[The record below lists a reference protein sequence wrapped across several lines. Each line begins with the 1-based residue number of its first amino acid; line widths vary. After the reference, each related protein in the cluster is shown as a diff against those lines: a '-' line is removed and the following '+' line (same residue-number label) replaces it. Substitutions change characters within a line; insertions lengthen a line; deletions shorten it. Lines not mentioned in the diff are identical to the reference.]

1 MDERDPDDVSGFGLR
16 RRLLF
21 LRRGGA
27 AHVEQPM
34 SWRGPPSRWQ
44 RMRVPTLF
52 PWLKVAILAFF
63 TVLVMAPITGWLMS
77 LPMWAMDVLGYL
89 LSSPL
94 HTQSE
99 RWFRAGLVLAG
110 VPSLIAVG
118 WRARQDRDFDMGVM
132 TAIATLILMVGLIAH
147 YRWIEMKRGGRE
159 NAVIE
164 RIEPRAIDVAPKSFV
179 GGASAPMLFFQ
190 R

>member
-1 MDERDPDDVSGFGLR
+1 M
-16 RRLLF
+16 
-21 LRRGGA
+21 
-27 AHVEQPM
+27 
-34 SWRGPPSRWQ
+34 
-44 RMRVPTLF
+44 
-52 PWLKVAILAFF
+52 AILSFF

-132 TAIATLILMVGLIAH
+132 TAIATLVLMVGLIAH
-147 YRWIEMKRGGRE
+147 YRWIEMKRGGRA

-164 RIEPRAIDVAPKSFV
+164 QIEPRATGVA
-179 GGASAPMLFFQ
+179 
-190 R
+190 